1 MRLTFLTPEAGL
13 LALGAILPLVLM
25 LEGER
30 KSSVVRAA
38 LRLPDPTR
46 RRRSVLIAALASVP
60 LLLGFAAMQPIVNV
74 ESHHVTRVDAEAWFV
89 IDTSRSMVASETPT
103 SPTRFERAAEAARR
117 LRAGIGPVP
126 SGIASLTDRL
136 LPHLFPT
143 PDEAAFKATLRRS
156 IAVDHPPPG
165 TYNVT
170 ATTLGSLA
178 ALVTQNYYS
187 RGATRRVAVVFTDAE
202 SRSFPT
208 GGVGALFRRE
218 PPIRTIFVRIGSTD
232 ERVYT
237 TEGAQ
242 EPGYQPVPGSGR
254 MIRLLAAATGGRGFD
269 EGQLG
274 DARKALRSA
283 VGSGRTEVEGR
294 EKSRIALAPWA
305 VALTL
310 FPLGLVLW
318 RRNF

>member
-13 LALGAILPLVLM
+13 LALGAVLPLVLM

-30 KSSVVRAA
+30 KSRLVRAA
-38 LRLPDPTR
+38 LRLPDPTHSR
-46 RRRSVLIAALASVP
+46 RALLVGALVAVP
-60 LLLGFAAMQPIVNV
+60 VLLGFGAMQPIVDV
-74 ESHHVTRVDAEAWFV
+74 ETKHITRVDTEAWFV
-89 IDTSRSMVASETPT
+89 VDTSRSMVASRTAT
-103 SPTRFERAAEAARR
+103 SQTRFERAAAAARR
-117 LRAGIGPVP
+117 LRSDVGTVP

-143 PDEAAFKATLRRS
+143 PDQAVFSATLRRA

-178 ALVTQNYYS
+178 SLATQNYYS
-187 RGATRRVAVVFTDAE
+187 RSAKRRVAVVFTDAE

-208 GGVGALFRRE
+208 GGVGSLFRRT
-218 PPIRTIFVRIGSTD
+218 PPIQTIFVRIGNEE

-237 TEGAQ
+237 TEGAI
-242 EPGYQPVPGSGR
+242 EPGYEPVPGGAR

-269 EGQLG
+269 EHQLDEAG
-274 DARKALRSA
+274 EALRSA
-283 VGSGRTEVEGR
+283 VGTGETEVEGR
-294 EKSRIALAPWA
+294 EKSRIALAPFA
-305 VALTL
+305 VALAL

>member
-1 MRLTFLTPEAGL
+1 MHLTFLTPEAGL
-13 LALGAILPLVLM
+13 LAFGAVLPLVLM

-30 KSSVVRAA
+30 KSNVVRAA
-38 LRLPDPTR
+38 LRLPAPSRNDR
-46 RRRSVLIAALASVP
+46 RLLIASLVAVP
-60 LLLGFAAMQPIVNV
+60 VLLGCAAMQPIVDIQ
-74 ESHHVTRVDAEAWFV
+74 SHHVTRIDSEAWFV

-103 SPTRFERAAEAARR
+103 SPTRFERAAAAAHR
-117 LRAGIGPVP
+117 LRADIGPVP

-143 PDEAAFKATLRRS
+143 PDEAVFSATLRRA

-170 ATTLGSLA
+170 ATTLGSLTS
-178 ALVTQNYYS
+178 LVSQNYYS
-187 RGATRRVAVVFTDAE
+187 RGARRRVAVIFTDAE
-202 SRSFPT
+202 SRSFPAA
-208 GGVGALFRRE
+208 GVGALFHRD
-218 PPIRTIFVRIGSTD
+218 PPIRTIFVRIGNTE

-237 TEGAQ
+237 TEGAI

-254 MIRLLAAATGGRGFD
+254 MIRLLAAATGGKGFD
-269 EGQLG
+269 ENQL
-274 DARKALRSA
+274 DAAGSALRDA
-283 VGSGRTEVEGR
+283 VGTGKTEVQGR

-305 VALTL
+305 IAFAL